1 MCALFLGRIPIKGEQ
16 SVKILKKTKNNPHR
30 EAHTGMQIYTRE
42 MGQRAGKDNMKTGTE
57 PRVVKK
63 KGGRG
68 GKCLLVVSPSIPVK
82 PSD

>member
-16 SVKILKKTKNNPHR
+16 SVKILKKNSTQR
-30 EAHTGMQIYTRE
+30 EAHTGMQIHTRE
-42 MGQRAGKDNMKTGTE
+42 MGQRAGKDNTKTGTE
-57 PRVVKK
+57 PRVVRK

-68 GKCLLVVSPSIPVK
+68 GKCLLLVSLNIPVK